1 LGGDERDRK
10 GVKGRG
16 RTGEKGKKS
25 DDRRKMRKGEGRS
38 REGRGGAIT
47 KKEGRDGEREWGRRK
62 GQREGR

>member
-47 KKEGRDGEREWGRRK
+47 KKEG
-62 GQREGR
+62 